1 MIGRA
6 TSTLNHSPNYWGF
19 LLVFLVFAFPCIG
32 VHALAENGYTVN
44 FEGDFNGFR
53 MEEFRNLS
61 DTVKFSGEPV
71 ASMNLLRRRA
81 ERDVERFADL
91 LRSRGYFGGEVALD
105 LRGESGVPEVLFKVA
120 AGPLYKVSRL
130 ELLEVDEGNGSK
142 KAFPPEA
149 LSNLALR
156 SGASVVSR
164 DILDAERQFLGHFL
178 EEGHPFAE
186 ILPREVVV
194 DHAEHSAA
202 VTLLVM
208 PGPRTP
214 IGETVIEGLTDV
226 SGDVVL
232 KSLPWKPG
240 DLCRHSLLEKA
251 RRRLQD
257 TGLFTMINIVP
268 EETPEAPGFAM
279 MRVSLTERKHRSIG
293 LGADYRSEDGPGVRA
308 MWEHRNLFGM
318 GHRLRTQLE
327 VSDLEPN
334 LSVQYDNPFFL
345 RDDQTLSLKFKAAIL
360 DPDPYESRSLDLSG
374 MVERRLSEAL
384 SVGGGLTL
392 RLSHVEQRREKET
405 FFLVSSPWVLS
416 WDRRD
421 DRLDP
426 SEGFLLTTRQEPHLD
441 VTSPDVFFWKS
452 EAGASWYKALD
463 RDKSWVFAARLH
475 LGAIA
480 GEGLHAIPADARFY
494 AGGGGSV
501 RGYGYQRI
509 GPEECGNIIGGRSK
523 ADWSLEMRKRLTKT
537 LGLAAF
543 LDGGAAFTSP
553 FPDFSEDPRWGA
565 GLGVRYF
572 TPIGPVRLDA
582 AMPLNPRHGK
592 DDSMQFYISIG
603 QAF

>member
-1 MIGRA
+1 MSGRS
-6 TSTLNHSPNYWGF
+6 TSKPGPRPIFRDLASVLMALLF
-19 LLVFLVFAFPCIG
+19 LCPGAR
-32 VHALAENGYTVN
+32 ALPENGYKVN
-44 FEGDFNGFR
+44 FEGHFNGFKV
-53 MEEFRNLS
+53 EEFRELS
-61 DTVKFSGEPV
+61 DTVKFRGEPV

-81 ERDVERFADL
+81 ERDVDRFIDL
-91 LRSRGYFGGEVALD
+91 LRSRGYFGGEVVLD
-105 LRGESGVPEVLFKVA
+105 LRGAPGAPEVCFTVL
-120 AGPLYKVSRL
+120 AGPVYKVSRL
-130 ELLEVDEGNGSK
+130 ELLEVDEDSGSK
-142 KAFPPEA
+142 KTFSPDTI
-149 LSNLALR
+149 
-156 SGASVVSR
+156 ASPAIVAGSKVVSS
-164 DILDAERQFLGHFL
+164 DILEAERQFLGHFL
-178 EEGHPFAE
+178 EEGHPFALV
-186 ILPREVVV
+186 LPREVVV
-194 DHAEHSAA
+194 DHAERSAA

-208 PGPRTP
+208 PGPLTP
-214 IGETVIEGLTDV
+214 IGETVIEGLRDV
-226 SGDVVL
+226 SPDVVL

-293 LGADYRSEDGPGVRA
+293 LGADYRSDDGPGVRA

-327 VSDLEPN
+327 LSDLEPN

-345 RDDQTLSLKFKAAIL
+345 RDNQTLSLRFKASIL
-360 DPDPYESRSLDLSG
+360 DPEPYESRSLDLSG
-374 MVERRLSEAL
+374 MVERRLRESL

-392 RLSHVEQRREKET
+392 RLSRVEQRRTTDT
-405 FFLVSSPWVLS
+405 FFLVSSPWVLM
-416 WDRRD
+416 WDMRD

-426 SEGFLLTTRQEPHLD
+426 TEGFLLTTRQEPHLD

-452 EAGASWYKALD
+452 EAGASWYRAIGAEKD
-463 RDKSWVFAARLH
+463 WVFAARLH

-480 GEGLHAIPADARFY
+480 GESLHDIPADVRFY

-509 GPEECGNIIGGRSK
+509 GPEERGKVVGGRS
-523 ADWSLEMRKRLTKT
+523 ATDWSLEMRKRLTKS

-543 LDGGAAFTSP
+543 VDGGAAFSST

-592 DDSMQFYISIG
+592 DDNVQFYISIG